1 MESLRIEA
9 TEIPDTVRLVGELD
23 IANVERVQARLKK
36 ELTDNQELTLD
47 TSQLAFIDSQGL
59 RMLIELGEEANERGS
74 VILVLNCSKAV
85 RRALDIAVPQGIPGV
100 EVVDVG
106 DHR

>member
-59 RMLIELGEEANERGS
+59 RMLIELGEEANERG
-74 VILVLNCSKAV
+74 LRDPGPELLQG
-85 RRALDIAVPQGIPGV
+85 RAARPRYRGSS
-100 EVVDVG
+100 G
-106 DHR
+106 DSGCGGGRCGGP